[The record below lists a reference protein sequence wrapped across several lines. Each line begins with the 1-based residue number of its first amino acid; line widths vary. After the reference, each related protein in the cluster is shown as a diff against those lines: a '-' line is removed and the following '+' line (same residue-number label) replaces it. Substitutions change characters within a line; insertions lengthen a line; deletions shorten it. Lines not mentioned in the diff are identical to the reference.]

1 MTLCAVLTVLT
12 SLTVDV
18 IPILG
23 KGHVDSIV
31 EKNKDCLNKMIGDM
45 ESFYKQEMIV
55 ETENES
61 NTVAV

>member
-1 MTLCAVLTVLT
+1 M
-12 SLTVDV
+12 

-45 ESFYKQEMIV
+45 EGFFKQDMIV
-55 ETENES
+55 ETEIES
-61 NTVAV
+61 NTVHV